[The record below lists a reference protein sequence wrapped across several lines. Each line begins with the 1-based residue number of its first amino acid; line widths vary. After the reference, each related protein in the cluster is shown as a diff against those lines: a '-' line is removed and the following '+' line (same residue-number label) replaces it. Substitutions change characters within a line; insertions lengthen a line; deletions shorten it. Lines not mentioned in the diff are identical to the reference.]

1 MSDRL
6 MVSWQWVKG
15 RVFEP
20 STWAAASIV
29 FIALSIALS
38 ISMLL
43 WAACCTAAGAL
54 ILKEKGNG

>member
-1 MSDRL
+1 

-29 FIALSIALS
+29 FIVLSLALS

-54 ILKEKGNG
+54 ILKEKGDG